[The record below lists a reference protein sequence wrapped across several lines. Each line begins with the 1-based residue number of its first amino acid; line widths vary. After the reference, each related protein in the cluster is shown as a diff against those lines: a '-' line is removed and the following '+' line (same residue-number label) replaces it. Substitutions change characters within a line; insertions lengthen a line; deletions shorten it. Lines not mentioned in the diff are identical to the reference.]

1 MSEVLIIKR
10 EINGVRLMAN
20 KNSDRQK
27 PRSRSQLNPKK
38 NPKKNPK
45 LKQFSQWLERRFATP
60 EFIGGMY
67 AALAL
72 FFFLAATNTLAGWLY
87 VISGVS
93 FALLI
98 VGAVMPKRLLGE
110 LVVVRSPIDPVSV
123 GDDIWID
130 LTIQN
135 SGRTEKRLLEMRDLL
150 PDGLSPIL
158 QQESVIEVIPPLQEY
173 RWNYEAKTAKRG
185 VFLFRSTE
193 IATSS
198 PLGLFRSRRDCP
210 AGQKAIVYPTV
221 LPLDSCPL
229 IEQLGADTNPRQYS
243 DQNNYNNATEG
254 LTKTLR
260 PYRWGDPTRLIH
272 WRTSAKFGELRV
284 RELEVTIGGQEVAIA
299 LDSSKGWTSAA
310 FEEAV
315 VAAASLYFYAQKS
328 QLSVRLWT
336 EETGVIVGDRAV
348 LETLAAIQIGDR
360 AVSETQVL
368 KDLPDIPVVW
378 LTHSPDHLAYLPL
391 GSRWVLWQSVANM
404 PKVNEPNQ
412 RSLGLVIEPIS
423 HDDAN
428 LNELNPEQNAYSSL
442 RSQLQSYF

>member
-1 MSEVLIIKR
+1 
-10 EINGVRLMAN
+10 MAN

-135 SGRTEKRLLEMRDLL
+135 SGRTEKRLLEVRDLL
-150 PDGLSPIL
+150 PEGLSPIL
-158 QQESVIEVIPPLQEY
+158 QQESVIEVIPPLQEH

-193 IATSS
+193 VATSS

-221 LPLDSCPL
+221 LPLDRCPL

-299 LDSSKGWTSAA
+299 LDSSRGWTSAA

-391 GSRWVLWQSVANM
+391 GSRWVLWQSVANT

-423 HDDAN
+423 HDEAN
-428 LNELNPEQNAYSSL
+428 LNELNPEQNAYNSL

>member
-1 MSEVLIIKR
+1 
-10 EINGVRLMAN
+10 MAN
-20 KNSDRQK
+20 KTSDRQGQR
-27 PRSRSQLNPKK
+27 PRSQKDPKRNFKKSPKK
-38 NPKKNPK
+38 NSK
-45 LKQFSQWLERRFATP
+45 LKNFSQWLEKRFATP

-72 FFFLAATNTLAGWLY
+72 FFFLAATNTLSGWLY

-135 SGRTEKRLLEMRDLL
+135 SGRTEKRLLELRDLL
-150 PDGLSPIL
+150 PEGLSPIL
-158 QQESVIEVIPPLQEY
+158 QQEAIIEIIPPLQEY

-221 LPLDSCPL
+221 LPLDRCPL

-243 DQNNYNNATEG
+243 EQNNYNNATEG

-299 LDSSKGWTSAA
+299 LDSSQGWTSAA

-315 VAAASLYFYAQKS
+315 VAAASLYFYAQKA

-336 EETGVIVGDRAV
+336 MEKGVMVGDRPV
-348 LETLAAIQIGDR
+348 LETLAAIQISDR
-360 AVSETQVL
+360 AVSETEVL

-378 LTHSPDHLAYLPL
+378 LTHSADNVAYLPL
-391 GSRWVLWQSVANM
+391 GSRWVLWQSMASKGN
-404 PKVNEPNQ
+404 PKGNAPNQ
-412 RSLGLVIEPIS
+412 RSLGIVIEPIVS
-423 HDDAN
+423 DEAN
-428 LNELNPEQNAYSSL
+428 LDDLDQDAYRSL
-442 RSQLQSYF
+442 QSQLQSYTANSPMM